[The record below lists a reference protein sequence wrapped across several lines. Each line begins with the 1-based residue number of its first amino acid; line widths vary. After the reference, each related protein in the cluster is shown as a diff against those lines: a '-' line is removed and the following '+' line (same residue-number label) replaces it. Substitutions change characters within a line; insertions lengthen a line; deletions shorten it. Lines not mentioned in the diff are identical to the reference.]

1 DNISL
6 DYVLAHKSMHAP
18 RPLPPADIGEQQ
30 DPNIAAVIDSI
41 DAVDAVDAVDA
52 ACSAAGVNTLN
63 ADPFDTGMNTL

>member
-18 RPLPPADIGEQQ
+18 RPLPPADISEQQ
-30 DPNIAAVIDSI
+30 DPNIAAVIDSL
-41 DAVDAVDAVDA
+41 DSVDA